1 MTDGGATRAVAR
13 FITQVTYGSIPEPVR
28 EAARRTIADT
38 IAVLLAG
45 SGGEVVP
52 PLREYL
58 KRNPSPGSA
67 PVIGWGTSATPE
79 VAAMVNGTLGHAL
92 DYDEVTT
99 LYPAHPSV
107 PILAALLAS
116 PEPAALDGE
125 ALVTAYCTGFE
136 VGGQIARG
144 IGLAHYHRGWHAT
157 GTLALFSALA
167 AVAKARGLTEDEIC
181 TAIGVAA
188 SFSSGMQRNF
198 GTMTKPL
205 HSGWAARSA
214 LVAAEL
220 SSVGWTASPEIL
232 DKPRGYLA
240 LYGDEASDP
249 ARIEPALGV
258 PWVFAEPG
266 VSLKKYPCCWALH
279 RAIDAVLQLRAE
291 LGAGNIARLSSH
303 MPPGAF
309 SQVPYMRPVTGLEG
323 KFSPT
328 YAPAAALLDGEV
340 TLATFTDQ
348 AVSRPQVAALYD
360 RIEVAEDPACNESD
374 KAKGGVGDAPGE
386 IGYVEV
392 TATTTSGETRVAR
405 VYAPT
410 GSPQHP
416 MTWAEIEAKFA
427 DCARSVLMDEAQ
439 AAALFAAFRA
449 VDQQRDVRSLVAG
462 ISLPLDAI
470 GRRA

>member
-1 MTDGGATRAVAR
+1 MSNGGATRAVAR
-13 FITQVTYGSIPEPVR
+13 FIKETAFSSIPEPVR
-28 EAARRTIADT
+28 ESARRTVADT
-38 IAVLLAG
+38 VAVFLAG
-45 SGGEVVP
+45 SGGDVVP
-52 PLREYL
+52 SLREYL
-58 KRNPSPGSA
+58 KRNPSPGPA

-116 PEPAALDGE
+116 REPAALDGE
-125 ALVTAYCTGFE
+125 ALVTAYVIGFE
-136 VGGQIARG
+136 AGGQIARG
-144 IGLAHYHRGWHAT
+144 IGLGHYHRGWHAT
-157 GTLALFSALA
+157 GTLGLFSALA
-167 AVAKARGLTEDEIC
+167 AVAKARDLSEDEIC
-181 TAIGVAA
+181 TAIGIAA

-205 HSGWAARSA
+205 HSGWAARCA

-220 SSVGWTASPEIL
+220 ASVGWTANPAILEI
-232 DKPRGYLA
+232 PRGYLA
-240 LYGDEASDP
+240 LYGDQRSDP
-249 ARIEPALGV
+249 GKIAPALGV
-258 PWVFAEPG
+258 PWVFVEPG
-266 VSLKKYPCCWALH
+266 VSLKKYPCCWAVH
-279 RAIDAVLQLRAE
+279 RAIDAVLALRSE
-291 LGAGNIARLSSH
+291 LGADSITGLSCR

-328 YAPAAALLDGEV
+328 YACAAALLDGEV
-340 TLATFTDQ
+340 TLPTFTDA
-348 AVSRPQVAALYD
+348 AVQRPGITALYE
-360 RIEVAEDPACNESD
+360 RIEVVEDPACNESD
-374 KAKGGVGDAPGE
+374 KAKGGAGDAPGE

-392 TATTTSGETRVAR
+392 TATTAGQERTVR

-416 MTWAEIEAKFA
+416 MTWADIEAKFA
-427 DCARSVLMDEAQ
+427 DCARSVLMDETH
-439 AAALFAAFRA
+439 AAALFAAFRD
-449 VDQQRDVRSLVAG
+449 VDRQADVRRLVAG

-470 GRRA
+470 GRPA

>member
-1 MTDGGATRAVAR
+1 MSNDGATQAVAR
-13 FITQVTYGSIPEPVR
+13 FIRGTAYQSIPEPVR

-38 IAVLLAG
+38 VAVFLAG
-45 SGGEVVP
+45 SGGDVVP
-52 PLREYL
+52 HLREYL
-58 KRNPSPGSA
+58 KRNPSPGAA
-67 PVIGWGTSATPE
+67 PIIGWGTSATPE
-79 VAAMVNGTLGHAL
+79 VAAMINGALGHAL

-107 PILAALLAS
+107 PVLSALLAS
-116 PEPAALDGE
+116 QEPASLDGE
-125 ALVTAYCTGFE
+125 SLLAAYVTGFE

-167 AVAKARGLTEDEIC
+167 AVAKARDLSEDEIR
-181 TAIGVAA
+181 TAFGIAA

-214 LVAAEL
+214 LVAIEL
-220 SSVGWTASPEIL
+220 ASVGWTANPQILEI
-232 DKPRGYLA
+232 PRGYLA
-240 LYGDEASDP
+240 LYGDEHSDP
-249 ARIEPALGV
+249 EKIAPALGV

-279 RAIDAVLQLRAE
+279 RGIDAVLALRAE
-291 LGAGNIARLSSH
+291 LGAENITSLSCH

-309 SQVPYMRPVTGLEG
+309 SQVPYMRPATGLEA

-328 YAPAAALLDGEV
+328 YACAAPLLDGQV
-340 TLATFTDQ
+340 TLQTFTDA
-348 AVSRPQVAALYD
+348 AVRRPEIAALYD
-360 RIEVAEDPACNESD
+360 RIEVVEDPACNESD
-374 KAKGGVGDAPGE
+374 KSKGGVGDAPGE

-392 TATTTSGETRVAR
+392 TATTQGDKRTVR

-416 MTWAEIEAKFA
+416 MTWEEIEAKFA
-427 DCARSVLMDEAQ
+427 DCARSVLMDEAR
-439 AAALFAAFRA
+439 AAELFAALRGI
-449 VDQQRDVRSLVAG
+449 DKRGDVRSLVAG

-470 GRRA
+470 PRQD